1 MRLWEFPIEI
11 FKYSIFHVYRK
22 KSYIEEILFDT
33 ISNVLITYNY
43 NKLKLGKNLNKIEQ
57 FRDTNYFRISFFR
70 NIGLKIV

>member
-22 KSYIEEILFDT
+22 KSYIEEILFDA

-43 NKLKLGKNLNKIEQ
+43 NKLKLGKKSE
-57 FRDTNYFRISFFR
+57 
-70 NIGLKIV
+70 